1 MKKPNPCPDSEYVN
15 NKLVELLNSQLRLGD
30 NPIKDGSILRYVK
43 RMNIAKF
50 LAHYEIYKLVKDL
63 PGHIVEL
70 GVFKGESLLR
80 FSQFTEIFEPYDR
93 SFRVIGFDNFNGF
106 EGLNEKDGEIITDMD
121 KVVGGWSS
129 KKNREELFE
138 LINVYDNDRFIPQK
152 QKIQI
157 VEGDILKTV
166 PKFYNKNKNIKI
178 RLLHLDADLYEPT
191 LVGLKYFWDLLIPG
205 GVLLLDEYA
214 FDGFIG
220 ESVAVDEFFKKNKI
234 VPNFQK
240 IKTSDN
246 PGAFLIKKNY

>member
-1 MKKPNPCPDSEYVN
+1 MFLRIKPHITLLAVILFSGCAYYNTFYNAQEYYN
-15 NKLVELLNSQLRLGD
+15 EAEKLRL
-30 NPIKDGSILRYVK
+30 
-43 RMNIAKF
+43 
-50 LAHYEIYKLVKDL
+50 
-63 PGHIVEL
+63 
-70 GVFKGESLLR
+70 
-80 FSQFTEIFEPYDR
+80 
-93 SFRVIGFDNFNGF
+93 
-106 EGLNEKDGEIITDMD
+106 EKDGESITDID

-152 QKIQI
+152 QKIEI

-166 PKFYNKNKNIKI
+166 PKFYKKNKNIKI

-246 PGAFLIKKNY
+246 PGAFLIKKIY